1 MPRRRKRARFEQ
13 LTEFERGRIIGLRE
27 AGLSYRA
34 VASRVQR
41 NSSTVMRVWKQW
53 TDECRTTRKSGS
65 GPRNVT
71 SARDDRH
78 LVRMART
85 DRTASSRQ
93 LAALWSIA
101 TGVSL
106 CASSIRRRLL
116 QCGLRART
124 PLYRI
129 PLTHDHR
136 RLRLQW
142 ANQHRDWRADWQHVV
157 FSDESR
163 FNLWYHDG
171 RIRVRRYAGERHL
184 PECIIERHSG
194 RTPGVMVWGAIAYH
208 RRSQLLRIVGNLNSN
223 RYIREVLQPE
233 AVPFLQSLPG
243 AVFQQD
249 NARPHTAR
257 IVKSFFAAQQVQLLP
272 WPACSPDMS
281 PIEHVWDVIGRRLA
295 RDPRPVAS
303 ADELWITIAESVVRY
318 DLLVDKAWSLQ
329 RNVGGRSLNIFTF
342 VNIVCACGS
351 FQIISFSNLNVC
363 TFLNIVCL
371 LIAFFSLLFLATIAY
386 YYSPRRMAFATDM
399 LRRIEDDAEFL
410 KRIMFSDEASFHLS
424 GIVNRHSVRIWRSEN
439 PHEYREVQSD
449 SPKVNVWCG
458 QMHDRVIGPFF
469 FTEKTVSSVVY
480 LDMLENFVF
489 PQLEELHPHVV
500 LQQDGAPPHWGTI
513 VRSFMNDHFTG
524 R

>member
-1 MPRRRKRARFEQ
+1 
-13 LTEFERGRIIGLRE
+13 
-27 AGLSYRA
+27 
-34 VASRVQR
+34 
-41 NSSTVMRVWKQW
+41 MRVWKQW

-303 ADELWITIAESVVRY
+303 ADELWTNYFEQNTEFQTEFQRRLLQCGLRARTPLYRIPLTHDHRRLRLQWANQHRDWRADWQHVV
-318 DLLVDKAWSLQ
+318 
-329 RNVGGRSLNIFTF
+329 
-342 VNIVCACGS
+342 
-351 FQIISFSNLNVC
+351 
-363 TFLNIVCL
+363 
-371 LIAFFSLLFLATIAY
+371 
-386 YYSPRRMAFATDM
+386 
-399 LRRIEDDAEFL
+399 
-410 KRIMFSDEASFHLS
+410 FSDESRFNLWYHDGRIRVRRYAGERHLPEC
-424 GIVNRHSVRIWRSEN
+424 IIERHSGRTPGVMVWGAIAYHRRSQLLRIVGNLNSNR
-439 PHEYREVQSD
+439 YIREVLQPEAVPFLQSLPGAVFQQDNARPHTARIVKSFFAAQQVQLLPWPACSPDMSPIEHVWDVIGRRLARDPRPVASADELWVRVQTIWNALPQSD
-449 SPKVNVWCG
+449 IQTLFDSMPR
-458 QMHDRVIGPFF
+458 RVAALIAARGGH
-469 FTEKTVSSVVY
+469 TKY
-480 LDMLENFVF
+480 
-489 PQLEELHPHVV
+489 
-500 LQQDGAPPHWGTI
+500 
-513 VRSFMNDHFTG
+513 
-524 R
+524 